1 MFELFY
7 PHLTFE
13 IFWAMKIFGPQP
25 CRRKI
30 FQSCLFCFIYF
41 RTSVFVDPFTE
52 VDEQLAKE
60 RAEELAKT
68 REKEQNLMAKKKQVD
83 PAGLKAYS
91 KGVGKF
97 INPNLKK
104 KAQKIDDEDLAT
116 PVVKKKKQIKKSM
129 NDFSGWRMCQMI
141 VQKTSWSSM

>member
-1 MFELFY
+1 MQSLS
-7 PHLTFE
+7 HQ
-13 IFWAMKIFGPQP
+13 AVDKIAQP
-25 CRRKI
+25 CRLKEFSVLFI
-30 FQSCLFCFIYF
+30 FLYIFYFF

-60 RAEELAKT
+60 RAEELAKN
-68 REKEQNLMAKKKQVD
+68 REKEQNLMNKKKQVD

-129 NDFSGWRMCQMI
+129 NDFSGW
-141 VQKTSWSSM
+141 

>member
-1 MFELFY
+1 MAENKEKAHLRPLRSLRSKNRAALQTEVFSVLFIY
-7 PHLTFE
+7 
-13 IFWAMKIFGPQP
+13 
-25 CRRKI
+25 
-30 FQSCLFCFIYF
+30 FCFISF

-129 NDFSGWRMCQMI
+129 NDFSGW
-141 VQKTSWSSM
+141 

>member
-1 MFELFY
+1 MIPSCQALVKN
-7 PHLTFE
+7 T
-13 IFWAMKIFGPQP
+13 QP
-25 CRRKI
+25 EKH
-30 FQSCLFCFIYF
+30 FKFLSCLSLFF

-129 NDFSGWRMCQMI
+129 NDFSGW
-141 VQKTSWSSM
+141 